1 MRDCPRKKYA
11 DERKKRETPRLGD
24 SLTND
29 SAKKESVNRHDQP
42 KPTIERKE
50 GSISPDPRVKSIK
63 SQPPQKSQPNSQ
75 ISKFVLLLLPFSWQ
89 YNELVSIY
97 LITIDIML

>member
-29 SAKKESVNRHDQP
+29 PTKKESVNRHEQQ
-42 KPTIERKE
+42 KPIIERKE
-50 GSISPDPRVKSIK
+50 DYY
-63 SQPPQKSQPNSQ
+63 N
-75 ISKFVLLLLPFSWQ
+75 LFS
-89 YNELVSIY
+89 
-97 LITIDIML
+97 TDIIEEQNTNQND

>member
-24 SLTND
+24 SVTND
-29 SAKKESVNRHDQP
+29 SAKKDSVNRHDQQ

-50 GSISPDPRVKSIK
+50 GSISPDLRVKSIK
-63 SQPPQKSQPNSQ
+63 SQQPQKSQPDSQ
-75 ISKFVLLLLPFSWQ
+75 ISKFVLLLPPFS
-89 YNELVSIY
+89 
-97 LITIDIML
+97 